1 MHLQSILYPA
11 KESGRKSYPWQKV
24 NRPGLFLARAGRRED
39 YRNRDEWGDPN
50 TPGASWLDRIG
61 GLMPV
66 SYSGIILLICILV
79 FFLRRSVS
87 PLDLWTTTWSSIPII
102 VVERPWTILTHMF
115 VHSDFNHLFFNML
128 FLFFFGMELERRV
141 GGSKFL
147 QIYIL
152 SGIVAALAQ
161 MAVTSGSLVGASG
174 AYSALWDVWP

>member
-50 TPGASWLDRIG
+50 TPGTSWLDRIG

-79 FFLRRSVS
+79 FFLGRIDEGFVKSF
-87 PLDLWTTTWSSIPII
+87 LALNLTYL
-102 VVERPWTILTHMF
+102 VERPWTILTHMF
-115 VHSDFNHLFFNML
+115 VHIEPITYSSICSFSSSLAWSW
-128 FLFFFGMELERRV
+128 R
-141 GGSKFL
+141 GG
-147 QIYIL
+147 
-152 SGIVAALAQ
+152 
-161 MAVTSGSLVGASG
+161 
-174 AYSALWDVWP
+174 